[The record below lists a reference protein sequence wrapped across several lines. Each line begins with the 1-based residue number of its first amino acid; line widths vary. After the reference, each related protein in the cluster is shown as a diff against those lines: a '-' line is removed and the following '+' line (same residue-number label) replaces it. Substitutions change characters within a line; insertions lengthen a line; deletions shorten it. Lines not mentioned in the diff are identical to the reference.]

1 MDRRHFNR
9 LAGLGWLGLQSR
21 SHRWFDLLSDQNLE
35 VDGTRLNDRMKM
47 LATFGANAAGGID
60 RVAFSDAN
68 LAALD
73 WMSGLLAE
81 VGFTPSADFAGNLIA
96 TKPGSE
102 SGASPIMLGS
112 HIDSVPG
119 GGNYDGQI
127 GSMAALEVATTLADA
142 GYTTRHPLEIA
153 VFTNEEAGKTG
164 SRALAGEL
172 EAFELDIP
180 TASGFTI
187 GEGLRRLGGNPDRL
201 EEVRRSEGS
210 VEAFLELHIEQGA
223 VLY

>member
-21 SHRWFDLLSDQNLE
+21 SHRWCDLLSDQNLE

-81 VGFTPSADFAGNLIA
+81 VGFTPSADLLV
-96 TKPGSE
+96 T
-102 SGASPIMLGS
+102 
-112 HIDSVPG
+112 
-119 GGNYDGQI
+119 
-127 GSMAALEVATTLADA
+127 
-142 GYTTRHPLEIA
+142 
-153 VFTNEEAGKTG
+153 
-164 SRALAGEL
+164 
-172 EAFELDIP
+172 
-180 TASGFTI
+180 
-187 GEGLRRLGGNPDRL
+187 
-201 EEVRRSEGS
+201 
-210 VEAFLELHIEQGA
+210 
-223 VLY
+223 